1 MLQWSHKIYK
11 NERMILMTKPKDK
24 DRLTISMNNSTK
36 EALFNAAK
44 ERGITVTALVNILI
58 NDMLNKK
65 KVKIN
70 I

>member
-1 MLQWSHKIYK
+1 
-11 NERMILMTKPKDK
+11 MTKPKDK

>member
-1 MLQWSHKIYK
+1 
-11 NERMILMTKPKDK
+11 MILMTKPKDK